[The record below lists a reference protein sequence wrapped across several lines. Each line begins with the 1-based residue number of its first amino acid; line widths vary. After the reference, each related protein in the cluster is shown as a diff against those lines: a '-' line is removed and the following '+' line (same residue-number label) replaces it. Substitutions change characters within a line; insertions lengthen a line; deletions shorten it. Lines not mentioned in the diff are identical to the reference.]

1 MEALNFAN
9 GFGAGDFGSVSV
21 AIDAGATRG
30 CGAWANDGVTATT
43 HASTPAP
50 VRRTRSRRRG
60 DGVAE
65 RGVMNVGTTAPEG
78 GVPELLCSAP
88 FGVPSGD
95 RLIVL
100 AASGEV
106 NLSAT

>member
-1 MEALNFAN
+1 
-9 GFGAGDFGSVSV
+9 
-21 AIDAGATRG
+21 
-30 CGAWANDGVTATT
+30 
-43 HASTPAP
+43 
-50 VRRTRSRRRG
+50 
-60 DGVAE
+60 
-65 RGVMNVGTTAPEG
+65 
-78 GVPELLCSAP
+78 VPELLCSAP